1 MAVSSAR
8 DDGKHLILL
17 GTHDVYIHSVLF
29 DPVARTLEQVGK
41 KEISQD
47 PSWLTKHPSV
57 SRRAGSMDEVLIS
70 DALTI

>member
-1 MAVSSAR
+1 MAGSSKR
-8 DDGKHLILL
+8 EDGKHLILL

-29 DPVARTLEQVGK
+29 DPVAKTLEHVGK

-57 SRRAGSMDEVLIS
+57 PFDRSSVV
-70 DALTI
+70 